1 MVEEGRTTGHKKIM
15 FRTMDIRVGGRV
27 TKKLMRLL
35 DGERARYALSE
46 GEATYWLEGSF
57 GGWRQGEPVEG
68 LEGFPFLV
76 PCEPTKIVALARN
89 YRGHAEE
96 MGTAPPEEPII
107 FLKPPSSLLAHGA
120 KIVLPR
126 LAQRVDYEGELA
138 VVMGRRA
145 KRVRPTEAADYILGL
160 TCANDVTARDLQE
173 MDGQW
178 TRSKGF
184 DTFCP
189 LGPYLALDLA
199 PGDLLLRTWLNG
211 ELRQEA
217 RTREMIF
224 DVGEILAYISAV
236 MALEPGDV
244 ILTGTP
250 EGVGPLKAG
259 DVVEVEIE
267 GIGTLRNSVV
277 LEGSGED

>member
-1 MVEEGRTTGHKKIM
+1 MGR
-15 FRTMDIRVGGRV
+15 R
-27 TKKLMRLL
+27 LMQLL
-35 DGERARYALSE
+35 EGERLRYAVSE
-46 GEATYWLEGSF
+46 GEEAHWLEGSF
-57 GGWRQGEPVEG
+57 GRWRRGGPVEG
-68 LEGFPFLV
+68 LERFSLLV
-76 PCEPTKIVALARN
+76 PCEPTKIVALGRN
-89 YRGHAEE
+89 YSSHAQEV
-96 MGTAPPEEPII
+96 GTSAPEEPII

-120 KIVLPR
+120 RIVLPR

-138 VVMGRRA
+138 VVIGRKA
-145 KRVRPTEAADYILGL
+145 KRVRAAEAGDYILGL
-160 TCANDVTARDLQE
+160 TCGNDVTARDLQE

-189 LGPYLALDLA
+189 LGSHLALDLD

-224 DVGEILAYISAV
+224 DVGEVLAYISAV
-236 MALEPGDV
+236 MTLEPGDV

-250 EGVGPLKAG
+250 KGVGQLKPG
-259 DVVEVEIE
+259 DAVEVEIE
-267 GIGTLRNSVV
+267 GIGSLRNSVV
-277 LEGSGED
+277 REGYGEE

>member
-1 MVEEGRTTGHKKIM
+1 MAR
-15 FRTMDIRVGGRV
+15 R
-27 TKKLMRLL
+27 LMRLL
-35 DGERARYALSE
+35 DGERAGYAVSE
-46 GEATYWLEGSF
+46 GERAYWLEGSF
-57 GGWRQGEPVEG
+57 GRWRRGGVLEG
-68 LEGFPFLV
+68 LEGFPLLV

-96 MGTAPPEEPII
+96 MGTAPPDEPII
-107 FLKPPSSLLAHGA
+107 FLKPRSSLLAHGA

-138 VVMGRRA
+138 VVIGRRA

-160 TCANDVTARDLQE
+160 TCANDVTARDLQQ
-173 MDGQW
+173 MDAQW
-178 TRSKGF
+178 TRGKGF

-189 LGPYLALDLA
+189 LGPYLALDLD

-236 MALEPGDV
+236 MTLEPGDV

-250 EGVGPLKAG
+250 EGVGPLKPG

-267 GIGTLRNSVV
+267 GIGRLRNYVV
-277 LEGSGED
+277 SEGAGED